1 MYSRM
6 ACLRRLLR
14 QQVPQREIVHYILHV
29 LDPVL
34 EPIAAAAQAVV
45 LEVEDLESRK
55 QVLDKLVDENGT
67 LIVTERDGVAGKARL
82 GLLACRR
89 LPRFGFT
96 YQLFD
101 QRDERLQVLLECEVE
116 LVALLEVDGNC
127 SS

>member
-1 MYSRM
+1 M

-14 QQVPQREIVHYILHV
+14 QQVPQREIVHHILHI

-34 EPIAAAAQAVV
+34 ESITAAAQAVV
-45 LEVEDLESRK
+45 LEVEDLESRE
-55 QVLDKLVDENGT
+55 QVLDKLIDENRT

-82 GLLACRR
+82 GLLACR

-116 LVALLEVDGNC
+116 LVALLEVDGNW